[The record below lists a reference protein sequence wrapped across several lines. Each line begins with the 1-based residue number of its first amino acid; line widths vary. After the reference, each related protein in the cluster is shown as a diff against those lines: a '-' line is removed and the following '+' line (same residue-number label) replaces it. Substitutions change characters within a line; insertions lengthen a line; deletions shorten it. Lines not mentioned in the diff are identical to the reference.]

1 MVCGPESVR
10 AKPTRLP
17 RRFAASPESRERG
30 RSKKNGHSRS
40 MRAGWPC
47 KLAVAVFFGWR
58 SPATSPRQLA
68 RSAAGDCQF
77 SPTEPVKPTKR
88 AQFAL
93 YLVVHAHMPL
103 RDRMRS
109 TTSTG
114 TESRGHQSTPDHGSV
129 PPCCLPVI
137 RRNVPADAARPHVII
152 QDLSRDGKQSSN
164 RPIPDRLR
172 RWISARNGRS
182 RSDHDRVVMG
192 RLSLA
197 VRLPQF

>member
-1 MVCGPESVR
+1 MAISSDF
-10 AKPTRLP
+10 AKAAGSLSSRRLPIFAHGARQTNQTRL
-17 RRFAASPESRERG
+17 
-30 RSKKNGHSRS
+30 N
-40 MRAGWPC
+40 
-47 KLAVAVFFGWR
+47 
-58 SPATSPRQLA
+58 
-68 RSAAGDCQF
+68 
-77 SPTEPVKPTKR
+77 
-88 AQFAL
+88 
-93 YLVVHAHMPL
+93 LVVHAHMPL

-114 TESRGHQSTPDHGSV
+114 TESRGHQSTPDHGGV

-137 RRNVPADAARPHVII
+137 RRNVPADAARSHIHM
-152 QDLSRDGKQSSN
+152 QDSSRDGKQRSN
-164 RPIPDRLR
+164 LPISDRLR

>member
-1 MVCGPESVR
+1 MAAGSRPGHPEARGRPKS
-10 AKPTRLP
+10 
-17 RRFAASPESRERG
+17 EERG
-30 RSKKNGHSRS
+30 GPGPH
-40 MRAGWPC
+40 AEPDGQILVFWI
-47 KLAVAVFFGWR
+47 VAL
-58 SPATSPRQLA
+58 RQLA

-88 AQFAL
+88 AQL
-93 YLVVHAHMPL
+93 GLNLVVHTHTPL

-114 TESRGHQSTPDHGSV
+114 TESRGHQSTPDHGGV

-137 RRNVPADAARPHVII
+137 RRNVPADAARSHTHM
-152 QDLSRDGKQSSN
+152 QDLSRDEKQRSN
-164 RPIPDRLR
+164 RPISDRLR
-172 RWISARNGRS
+172 RWISARNGRP

-197 VRLPQF
+197 VRLH

>member
-1 MVCGPESVR
+1 
-10 AKPTRLP
+10 
-17 RRFAASPESRERG
+17 
-30 RSKKNGHSRS
+30 
-40 MRAGWPC
+40 MRAGWPY
-47 KLAVAVFFGWR
+47 KLAVAVFFTSR

-114 TESRGHQSTPDHGSV
+114 TESRGHQSTPDHGGV

-192 RLSLA
+192 RFSLA

>member
-1 MVCGPESVR
+1 
-10 AKPTRLP
+10 
-17 RRFAASPESRERG
+17 
-30 RSKKNGHSRS
+30 
-40 MRAGWPC
+40 MRAAWLY
-47 KLAVAVFFGWR
+47 KLAFAVFFGWR

-114 TESRGHQSTPDHGSV
+114 TQSRGHQSTPDHGGV

-164 RPIPDRLR
+164 RHFFLWVSQFSAR
-172 RWISARNGRS
+172 RPRISAS
-182 RSDHDRVVMG
+182 
-192 RLSLA
+192 
-197 VRLPQF
+197 PQPA

>member
-1 MVCGPESVR
+1 M
-10 AKPTRLP
+10 
-17 RRFAASPESRERG
+17 RG
-30 RSKKNGHSRS
+30 RELY
-40 MRAGWPC
+40 
-47 KLAVAVFFGWR
+47 KLAVAVFFTSR

-77 SPTEPVKPTKR
+77 SPTEPVKPIKR
-88 AQFAL
+88 AQFGL
-93 YLVVHAHMPL
+93 YLVVHWMG
-103 RDRMRS
+103 S

-114 TESRGHQSTPDHGSV
+114 TESRGHQSTPDHGGV

-137 RRNVPADAARPHVII
+137 RRNVPADAARSHIHM
-152 QDLSRDGKQSSN
+152 QDLSRDGKQRSN
-164 RPIPDRLR
+164 RPISDRLR

-197 VRLPQF
+197 VRLN